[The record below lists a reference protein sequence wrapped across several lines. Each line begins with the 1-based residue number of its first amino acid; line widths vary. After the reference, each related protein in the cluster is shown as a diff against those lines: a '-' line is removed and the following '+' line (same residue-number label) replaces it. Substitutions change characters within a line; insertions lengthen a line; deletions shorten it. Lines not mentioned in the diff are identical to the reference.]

1 MRHAASWMAVPGWAS
16 ARQRGNPFRPTGLS
30 RVASTMSQ
38 GQAVHQD
45 LDRARVLRRVGKVHL
60 VEGDIAMYSPPGFSE
75 SRDSSK
81 LLFKAAPAPQ
91 SCSLNLLHKTV
102 PQSRSRKLLSK
113 AAPNSCSPKLL
124 KLPPKVVSESC
135 FPKLLSKAAPQSCP
149 SSKQLTVRQ
158 CCCKAAKFLPTESR
172 VPKKPLK
179 TPKLLPAAVPRRC
192 SPKLFSKAVASKLRS
207 PQNFS
212 AKRLPKTASQSCYR
226 KLLSKA
232 AVLQGNCS
240 AKWSKLLPKAVP
252 RSCFLKLFPKA
263 PLQSACPKAAP
274 ESCSPKLL
282 PKAAPQSCVLKLVP
296 KAAVLQSCCSKLPCK
311 TQSFPAPQSCSP
323 NLLHKAAPPKLL
335 PKQFPAAASQSCSPK
350 HRRKPFAPKLLCFK
364 PVPKAAPPKLLSKA
378 APESCSLPSPK
389 SCVLKDSSQS
399 CAPKLR
405 FFKAAVQSWSS
416 KLLLLPKAAPQS
428 CSIKLFP
435 KATPESCYYIK
446 SRSEQLLRQAAPESC
461 FRKLLP
467 KVAF

>member
-1 MRHAASWMAVPGWAS
+1 
-16 ARQRGNPFRPTGLS
+16 
-30 RVASTMSQ
+30 MSQ

-60 VEGDIAMYSPPGFSE
+60 VEGDIAVHSPPSFSE

-81 LLFKAAPAPQ
+81 LLFKAAPEKPPQ

-192 SPKLFSKAVASKLRS
+192 SYS
-207 PQNFS
+207 P
-212 AKRLPKTASQSCYR
+212 
-226 KLLSKA
+226 
-232 AVLQGNCS
+232 
-240 AKWSKLLPKAVP
+240 KLLPQ
-252 RSCFLKLFPKA
+252 SCDLPKIF
-263 PLQSACPKAAP
+263 LQSGSRKLRPKVAT

-282 PKAAPQSCVLKLVP
+282 FFKAI
-296 KAAVLQSCCSKLPCK
+296 VLQSG
-311 TQSFPAPQSCSP
+311 
-323 NLLHKAAPPKLL
+323 
-335 PKQFPAAASQSCSPK
+335 QSCSPK
-350 HRRKPFAPKLLCFK
+350 RFPE
-364 PVPKAAPPKLLSKA
+364 AAS
-378 APESCSLPSPK
+378 
-389 SCVLKDSSQS
+389 
-399 CAPKLR
+399 
-405 FFKAAVQSWSS
+405 
-416 KLLLLPKAAPQS
+416 
-428 CSIKLFP
+428 
-435 KATPESCYYIK
+435 
-446 SRSEQLLRQAAPESC
+446 
-461 FRKLLP
+461 
-467 KVAF
+467 